1 MTAPSRESELAYA
14 QLQPD
19 DILTAI
25 DGLGFKC
32 DGRFL
37 ALNSYENRVYQVGVE
52 DSKPVIAKFY
62 RPGRWSDDAILEEH
76 RFTEELADKEIPV
89 VAPLTIAG
97 TTLHQCGPF
106 RVSVSPCRGG
116 RAPELDDHDLMRQLG
131 RLVAR
136 MHLQGET
143 GRFEHRP
150 AIDIDT
156 YGSASHDYLLE
167 QGFIPDELQKAY
179 ESIAEHLFADINA
192 CFDRASG
199 SRSIRL
205 HADFH
210 PGNVLVAGE
219 QLHIVDLDDART
231 RPAVQDLWMFLS
243 GDRNEQTP
251 QLATLLEGYEE
262 FRRFDAREL
271 HLIEALRTLRIM
283 HYAAW
288 LARRWQDP
296 AFKIAFPWFNSHRYW
311 DEHILALREQAA
323 LMEEMP
329 LEWSG

>member
-1 MTAPSRESELAYA
+1 MTAPLRESELAYA
-14 QLQPD
+14 RLQPD
-19 DILTAI
+19 DILMAI
-25 DGLGFKC
+25 DGLDFRC
-32 DGRFL
+32 DGRLL

-52 DSKPVIAKFY
+52 DSEPVIAKFY
-62 RPGRWSDDAILEEH
+62 RPARWSDDAILEEH
-76 RFTEELADKEIPV
+76 RFTAELADKEIPV
-89 VAPLTIAG
+89 VAPLTISG
-97 TTLHQCGPF
+97 TTLHHCGPF

-116 RAPELDDHDLMRQLG
+116 RAPELDDHDLLRQLG

-136 MHLQGET
+136 IHLQGET
-143 GRFEHRP
+143 SRFEHRP
-150 AIDIDT
+150 AIDMET
-156 YGSASHDYLLE
+156 YGSASRDYLLE
-167 QGFIPDELQKAY
+167 QGFIPDELQEAY
-179 ESIAEHLFADINA
+179 EGIAEHLFANITA
-192 CFDRASG
+192 CFDRAG
-199 SRSIRL
+199 QSRSIRL

-231 RPAVQDLWMFLS
+231 GPAVQDLWMFLS
-243 GDRNEQTP
+243 GDRKEQTP

-262 FRRFDAREL
+262 FRSFDAREL

-296 AFKIAFPWFNSHRYW
+296 AFKTAFPWFNSGRYW

-323 LMEEMP
+323 LMEETP
-329 LEWSG
+329 LEWFA